1 MGSTRKKR
9 ESTKRVN
16 RNMLAL
22 VFLLL
27 ASSMFGAYQLY
38 WQPKQKKEEARA
50 ALEKAD
56 RLLGQNRQQ
65 EAVDGYREATALDPS
80 LAQAWN
86 SLAVIEVS
94 GQRMQ
99 EALPFF
105 NQALDLDANF
115 FEAQVGRAIAYE
127 GLGRF
132 LEAESDYKKSTIVA
146 AQFWWGALQS
156 RVSISTAGTIS

>member
-65 EAVDGYREATALDPS
+65 EAVDGYR
-80 LAQAWN
+80 
-86 SLAVIEVS
+86 
-94 GQRMQ
+94 
-99 EALPFF
+99 
-105 NQALDLDANF
+105 
-115 FEAQVGRAIAYE
+115 
-127 GLGRF
+127 
-132 LEAESDYKKSTIVA
+132 
-146 AQFWWGALQS
+146 
-156 RVSISTAGTIS
+156 